1 MGLWGPIIEKTKNN
15 SKFFFHNL
23 VYSNSM
29 LILYFPSILL
39 FCFLFQD
46 ITISH
51 KWIKHVKRIYVFFTK
66 VLFSQISIIIQFS
79 NLSNPLSLFHV
90 FISHLTVK
98 TNSSKLTL
106 VRIGDLK
113 CFLNNRFQSRTL
125 VGFHFREKKNCFST
139 STWKWKTSLFF
150 EIFKILKITVFYSK
164 SIFLL
169 FFSLVFIQT
178 ER

>member
-1 MGLWGPIIEKTKNN
+1 
-15 SKFFFHNL
+15 
-23 VYSNSM
+23 M

-39 FCFLFQD
+39 FFFLFQD

-125 VGFHFREKKNCFST
+125 VGFHFREKK
-139 STWKWKTSLFF
+139 KLFLNFNLKPQVEVEKKSCIFLENEIQLKKKSF
-150 EIFKILKITVFYSK
+150 EIYFTAHFAKRFWYFKTYF
-164 SIFLL
+164 
-169 FFSLVFIQT
+169 
-178 ER
+178 